1 MNATQLNPLAA
12 RRRADRADRIV
23 AAGAFIAFLVTGV
36 VGDEPAPE
44 RQPVAATRTAQH
56 APR

>member
-1 MNATQLNPLAA
+1 MTLRQQNDLAA
-12 RRRADRADRIV
+12 RQRADRADRIV
-23 AAGAFIAFLVTGV
+23 AAGAFIAFLITGI

-44 RQPVAATRTAQH
+44 RQPAAAARAAQH